1 MDIGSFMVEV
11 LSEGHFE
18 LFEDGHINRS
28 ERTVHSAS
36 RPKDPNDNN
45 AVMVGINPIL
55 VQSEDQNVLLDVGLG
70 WGLDAGS
77 QYTDVSNV
85 CTNLRIFGLKP
96 EDITHVIL
104 THLHYD
110 HAAGSSF
117 TDTQAKTQST
127 FPNATYYVHQQ
138 EWDFAL
144 KQSQGRQ
151 LSYSERYHL
160 DEFYRLVSD
169 NRITFL
175 SDDSTKILDGITAVK
190 TGGHTPGHQ
199 IVILE
204 SDGEK
209 AYYMGDLL
217 PTEYQLNEYVMEK
230 ADIYPLEAKKKKVRL
245 LQQACDEK
253 ALLLFYHSGNGQ
265 AGHLFKDDDKKYV
278 LARQLPE

>member
-1 MDIGSFMVEV
+1 MNIGSFTVEV

-28 ERTVHSAS
+28 KRTAHSGS
-36 RPKDPNDNN
+36 TPKYPSDSN
-45 AVMVGINPIL
+45 AVMVGINPVL
-55 VQSEDQNVLLDVGLG
+55 VQSGGQNILLDTGLG

-85 CTNLRIFGLKP
+85 CTNLRIFGLTPK
-96 EDITHVIL
+96 DITHVIL

-117 TDTQAKTQST
+117 TDAEAKTQPT

-144 KQSQGRQ
+144 EQSKGQQ
-151 LSYSERYHL
+151 LSYCERYRL
-160 DEFYRLVSD
+160 DDFYRLVSD
-169 NRITFL
+169 ERVTFL
-175 SDDSTKILDGITAVK
+175 SGNKTEIMNGITVVK

-217 PTEYQLNEYVMEK
+217 PTEYQLNEYAMER

-245 LQQACDEK
+245 LQKACDEK

-278 LARQLPE
+278 LAKQLP

>member
-1 MDIGSFMVEV
+1 MNIGSFTVEV

-18 LFEDGHINRS
+18 LFQDGHINRTT
-28 ERTVHSAS
+28 RTAHSTS
-36 RPKDPNDNN
+36 RHKDPSDSNS
-45 AVMVGINPIL
+45 AKVGINPIL
-55 VQSEDQNVLLDVGLG
+55 VQSGRYNILIDTGLG

-85 CTNLRIFGLKP
+85 CTNLRIFGLTP
-96 EDITHVIL
+96 GDITHVVL

-117 TDTQAKTQST
+117 TDAEAKTQPT
-127 FPNATYYVHQQ
+127 FPNATYYLQQQ

-144 KQSQGRQ
+144 EQSNGQQ
-151 LSYSERYHL
+151 LSYSERYRL
-160 DEFYRLVSD
+160 DDFYRLVSD
-169 NRITFL
+169 NRVTFL
-175 SDDSTKILDGITAVK
+175 SDEITEIVNGISLVK

-217 PTEYQLNEYVMEK
+217 PNEYQLNEYAMEK
-230 ADIYPLEAKKKKVRL
+230 ADIYPLEAKKKKVRF
-245 LQQACDEK
+245 LQRVCDEK

-265 AGHLFKDDDKKYV
+265 AGHLLKDDDKKYV
-278 LARQLPE
+278 LAKQLP